1 MVGFPSIHFGGRWWE
16 IQPTP
21 SGISIHWMD
30 FHLVVGIPSILDRF
44 PTTWMEIQP
53 IGLVGPDVAV
63 LHWYSSNWNA
73 PPAGKV
79 LCVVCSSKWGL
90 ERSRH
95 VIGGTQQPGQSP
107 KLNPNLGLTT
117 SFHFALLNV
126 YFYWKSS
133 TTSFC
138 SSHPD
143 PLLWKGKM
151 RRGRTTSKII
161 ARRHHHNSIQVMII
175 IDFDHQFRT
184 NSLVHDVCHQK
195 VCLVNLTHLCQKWC
209 WWHLMKCDC
218 KYSVHIKTPFTTITS
233 RDLGIWHHLSTF
245 GLSKGDVRVI
255 VIQLMWKI
263 WVCSS
268 N

>member
-161 ARRHHHNSIQVMII
+161 ARRHHHNSIQVMISLTST
-175 IDFDHQFRT
+175 T
-184 NSLVHDVCHQK
+184 NPE
-195 VCLVNLTHLCQKWC
+195 LTHLSMMCVTKKSAW
-209 WWHLMKCDC
+209 
-218 KYSVHIKTPFTTITS
+218 STS
-233 RDLGIWHHLSTF
+233 LTCAKSDA
-245 GLSKGDVRVI
+245 GDILWNVI
-255 VIQLMWKI
+255 ANIQFI
-263 WVCSS
+263 
-268 N
+268 

>member
-1 MVGFPSIHFGGRWWE
+1 MPNRVSNKCKKYFFLLSKTPCGAVALLHSSGDGVKTGHRVSAQVNCSYRPSQHPVNIDLDLIFYQVDNTE
-16 IQPTP
+16 IQYCQSWIKILAASQGNWGYLSLKLDTGGGSWKFVSSNLP
-21 SGISIHWMD
+21 S
-30 FHLVVGIPSILDRF
+30 P
-44 PTTWMEIQP
+44 
-53 IGLVGPDVAV
+53 
-63 LHWYSSNWNA
+63 HWYSSNWNA

-151 RRGRTTSKII
+151 RRGRTASKII
-161 ARRHHHNSIQVMII
+161 ARRHHHHNSIQLK
-175 IDFDHQFRT
+175 
-184 NSLVHDVCHQK
+184 S
-195 VCLVNLTHLCQKWC
+195 W
-209 WWHLMKCDC
+209 
-218 KYSVHIKTPFTTITS
+218 
-233 RDLGIWHHLSTF
+233 
-245 GLSKGDVRVI
+245 
-255 VIQLMWKI
+255 
-263 WVCSS
+263 
-268 N
+268 